1 MPAVPCVSF
10 QTLSLAAVPGAP
22 QNLNGNTRQL
32 CLGNS
37 ASISRI
43 RKQDDFTEFKPYRK
57 ENEPLRELGVARLY
71 WKSRKAHVDLFDAV
85 KNTANRPFIDSRVR
99 RRNLQDAS
107 DKWRWKE

>member
-10 QTLSLAAVPGAP
+10 QTLSLAAVPWAP

-37 ASISRI
+37 ASIPRKT
-43 RKQDDFTEFKPYRK
+43 KQDDFTKFKPYRK

-71 WKSRKAHVDLFDAV
+71 WKSREAHVGLFDAA
-85 KNTANRPFIDSRVR
+85 KNSAIRLSSIGG
-99 RRNLQDAS
+99 
-107 DKWRWKE
+107 